1 MHMKVDIWSD
11 IRCPFCY
18 IGKRK
23 FETALAQFEHK
34 DQVEVVWHSFELDP
48 NIKTDTATDSNT
60 YLARIKGQTR
70 EWAQQMN
77 QHVTQIASEVGIDF
91 NIDKSVIANSFNAH
105 RLIQLANS
113 RGLGATAE
121 EALFK
126 AHFTDGKNIDDI
138 DTLIAIG
145 AEIGIDVTETTTMLT
160 GDAFTQKVR
169 EDEAIAQHLGING
182 VPFFVLDDKYG
193 VSGAQAPETFLG
205 ALNKAWEAYRKE
217 HPQIIMNDN
226 TGDTCDLEGNCTPNN

>member
-1 MHMKVDIWSD
+1 MNMKVDIWSD
-11 IRCPFCY
+11 VRCPFCY

-23 FETALAQFEHK
+23 FENALSQFEHK
-34 DQVEVVWHSFELDP
+34 DQVEVEWHSFELDP
-48 NIKTDTATDSNT
+48 NIKTDTSTDINT
-60 YLARIKGQTR
+60 YLAKIKGQPL

-77 QHVTQIASEVGIDF
+77 QHVTGIAREVGIEF

-113 RGLGATAE
+113 KGLGATAE

-126 AHFTDGKNIDDI
+126 AHFTDGKNIDDL
-138 DTLIAIG
+138 DTLVSLAT
-145 AEIGIDVTETTTMLT
+145 EIGLDAQEATTVLS

-169 EDEAIAQHLGING
+169 EDEAIAQNIGING
-182 VPFFVLDDKYG
+182 VPFFVLNNKYG
-193 VSGAQAPETFLG
+193 VSGAQAPETFLD
-205 ALNKAWEAYRKE
+205 ALNKAWEAHRQE
-217 HPQIIMNDN
+217 QPQITMNEN